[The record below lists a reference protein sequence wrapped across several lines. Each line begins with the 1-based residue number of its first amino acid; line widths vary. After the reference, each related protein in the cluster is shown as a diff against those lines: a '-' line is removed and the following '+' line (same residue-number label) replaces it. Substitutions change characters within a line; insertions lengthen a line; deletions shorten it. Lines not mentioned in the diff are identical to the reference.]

1 MMDKIQ
7 HGGKRSGA
15 GRKPTGITETKVIR
29 VVTDLVPVV
38 EALRQEYKKTG
49 IIPNVNNVTVNQDDN
64 VTVNQVT
71 EFQDKI
77 AFRDNKLSEL
87 SAEIAAL
94 TVKAAGHGDAELQAA
109 IDRLQADNDSLHKDL
124 SILTKLN
131 KQLKNEIAELKGLGD
146 TAKKAAKKGREK
158 YPYDN
163 HSLDEDIV
171 EWRKSNGKKTSI
183 KSTKLLADLKRPA
196 KKALGLGN
204 GKCTDKQ
211 NRAIFEWIKENKQ

>member
-1 MMDKIQ
+1 MALSNSERQ
-7 HGGKRSGA
+7 AAFRKRKA
-15 GRKPTGITETKVIR
+15 ATHKKLELLIPAHELAIFQVKAKELGITQAELFSQFIQSNTN
-29 VVTDLVPVV
+29 L
-38 EALRQEYKKTG
+38 YK
-49 IIPNVNNVTVNQDDN
+49 QD
-64 VTVNQVT
+64 
-71 EFQDKI
+71 EKLP
-77 AFRDNKLSEL
+77 DNKILL
-87 SAEIAAL
+87 
-94 TVKAAGHGDAELQAA
+94 
-109 IDRLQADNDSLHKDL
+109 ADNDSLHKDL